1 MCWRPIRTRS
11 LKQHSAVSPSSS
23 ESGTLW
29 PMQQHILPSV
39 ASLNSR
45 TSSGVTPLM
54 VAYALPFVRLKNK
67 AGHSHEHAQNRDAHG
82 DVRIVEHCT
91 DRDGAQNQ
99 MQKLGI

>member
-1 MCWRPIRTRS
+1 M
-11 LKQHSAVSPSSS
+11 
-23 ESGTLW
+23 
-29 PMQQHILPSV
+29 M
-39 ASLNSR
+39 
-45 TSSGVTPLM
+45 
-54 VAYALPFVRLKNK
+54 AYALRFVRLKNK